1 VGALGGVVLE
11 PVGVG
16 AEEGVGNVV
25 VVSGDVDDGAVFD
38 ELAGP
43 GEVGEGEVRHGD
55 HAVLGGDG
63 GGEGGGGEAEEHGGD
78 GNHFVV
84 DIVWFEVVGCCNK

>member
-1 VGALGGVVLE
+1 MGALGGVVLE